1 MRSTAAGVAA
11 AVAAVAALALAAC
24 SPGGDRTEGPAA
36 APGDPPATYVAIG
49 SDDTLGIGLDLPLVD
64 EWPKVLFREDL
75 PRNTVFVN
83 AAVQGA
89 TVADA
94 LEDQLPL
101 AEEVEPTLVTVWLN
115 LDDVTARTPVPAYE
129 SGLRDLVHALRRGG
143 KTRVLVANTPEMNG
157 VAPATI
163 AAYNAAIAR
172 VIRAEGAEL
181 VDLHGAGL
189 SAPSRDHPSPAGHE
203 RIADAFAAAL

>member
-1 MRSTAAGVAA
+1 MRGWAAALAAAAAA
-11 AVAAVAALALAAC
+11 AVLALAAC
-24 SPGGDRTEGPAA
+24 SPGGDRAEAPDA
-36 APGDPPATYVAIG
+36 APDDPPATYVAIG

-64 EWPKVLFREDL
+64 EWPKVLFRENL

-94 LEDQLPL
+94 LVDQLPL

-115 LDDVTARTPVPAYE
+115 LDDVTAGTPVPAYE
-129 SGLRDLVHALRRGG
+129 RRLRDLVHALRRGG
-143 KTRVLVANTPEMNG
+143 ETRVLVANTPEMNG
-157 VAPATI
+157 EAPATV

-172 VIRAEGAEL
+172 VARAEGADL

-189 SAPSRDHPSPAGHE
+189 SAPSRDHPSPEGHE
-203 RIADAFAAAL
+203 RIAEAFAAVL